1 MGALHTQS
9 IDGGKTRQLAAIIGL
24 LKRAVG
30 FEGGTGSRPDEIGAA
45 DAGVPEVAELR
56 GKTWYSPRQH
66 FIDVCKYFGVDFA
79 ITDSTF
85 KFADYVDE
93 TLKVRFLGGLGV
105 LRGIY
110 PSF

>member
-1 MGALHTQS
+1 VVF
-9 IDGGKTRQLAAIIGL
+9 GKTLMT
-24 LKRAVG
+24 
-30 FEGGTGSRPDEIGAA
+30 F
-45 DAGVPEVAELR
+45 AE
-56 GKTWYSPRQH
+56 
-66 FIDVCKYFGVDFA
+66 YFGVDFA

>member
-1 MGALHTQS
+1 MLYRLCSQPPIFSSHHPPEGNSSGPFCVNDVLPIS
-9 IDGGKTRQLAAIIGL
+9 IP
-24 LKRAVG
+24 
-30 FEGGTGSRPDEIGAA
+30 FP
-45 DAGVPEVAELR
+45 VPEISHAVEIE
-56 GKTWYSPRQH
+56 TNQE
-66 FIDVCKYFGVDFA
+66 YFGVDFA

>member
-1 MGALHTQS
+1 MRKWG
-9 IDGGKTRQLAAIIGL
+9 
-24 LKRAVG
+24 
-30 FEGGTGSRPDEIGAA
+30 
-45 DAGVPEVAELR
+45 LR
-56 GKTWYSPRQH
+56 GKTWCSLRQD
-66 FIDVCKYFGVDFA
+66 FFDVCKYFGVDFA

>member
-1 MGALHTQS
+1 LQ
-9 IDGGKTRQLAAIIGL
+9 
-24 LKRAVG
+24 
-30 FEGGTGSRPDEIGAA
+30 
-45 DAGVPEVAELR
+45 
-56 GKTWYSPRQH
+56 
-66 FIDVCKYFGVDFA
+66 YFGVDFA